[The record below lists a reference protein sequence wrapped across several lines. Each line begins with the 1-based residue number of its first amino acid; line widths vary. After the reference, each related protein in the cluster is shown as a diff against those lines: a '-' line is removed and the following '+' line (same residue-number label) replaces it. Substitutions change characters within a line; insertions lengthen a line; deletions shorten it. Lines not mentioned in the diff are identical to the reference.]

1 MRVLMTI
8 KMDTEKA
15 NKAIAD
21 DKLSQVMQ
29 PIERLK
35 PEAVFFGALDG
46 KRTGF
51 VVFDLENTSDIPSI
65 AEPFF
70 QELKAEIDFTPV
82 MSIEEV
88 QSGLQKYAS
97 H

>member
-15 NKAIAD
+15 NKAIVA
-21 DKLSQVMQ
+21 DKLAKAMQ

-35 PEAVFFGALDG
+35 PEAAFFGARDG

-51 VVFDLENTSDIPSI
+51 VVFDLENASDIPSI

-70 QELKAEIDFTPV
+70 QELNAEIEFIPV
-82 MSIEEV
+82 MNVDEV
-88 QSGLQKYAS
+88 QAGLQKYAS
-97 H
+97 Q